1 MFAVSVHFIAFPA
14 PSKGLCMYAVIELEV
29 FSMRVK
35 DTIKRLVLF
44 SVFGVNLYL
53 M

>member
-14 PSKGLCMYAVIELEV
+14 PSKGLCMRAVIELEV

-44 SVFGVNLYL
+44 QFLGSICI
-53 M
+53 